1 MNYLKKMISAIQSGL
16 RTGSLVYLLALL
28 LSIQK
33 SPLSHGNIIS
43 VLVMS
48 GLAGLLTLIF
58 EASDRVPFPILRFLH
73 FIGTAGLAAGM
84 MVYNGWG
91 DLVFSWSFGLSFVLI
106 YLFVWLLVYVDS
118 ALKTRK
124 INDALAKRR
133 KNKANTL

>member
-1 MNYLKKMISAIQSGL
+1 MNYLKKMLDAFLKGL
-16 RTGSLVYLLALL
+16 QVGSLVYLLAQI
-28 LSIQK
+28 LSIQHM
-33 SPLSHGNIIS
+33 PATHGNIIS

-58 EASDRVPFPILRFLH
+58 EATDFIPFPLLLFIH
-73 FIGTAGLAAGM
+73 FIGTAGLAVGM
-84 MVYNGWG
+84 MVYNDWGEFVLGWNFW
-91 DLVFSWSFGLSFVLI
+91 LAFVLI

-133 KNKANTL
+133 KNKAKK